1 MGRPAG
7 WITTLTG
14 RTAMRSP
21 GRPPIRRGVE
31 WKFWVRIAEGMSSE
45 EAGIACGVSGVVGS
59 RWFREGGGMPTLR
72 LGPDSGRYL
81 SFAEREEIALLRA
94 QAAGVREIARQL
106 GRSPSTI
113 SRGLR
118 RNAATCGARLDHRAS
133 IAQWKAELAA
143 RRSKTP
149 ARRRRLRCHALT
161 AVGWDGPLNYDN
173 DTAKFSAI
181 VTSWEQRFGV
191 RVVAVGPA
199 TLHLCVAAPPTST
212 EGALRV
218 AAEHFAF
225 CPDNIW
231 QGHRSNTLSAYA
243 ERLVNTTAGTSGGT
257 DRQPLMQSRT
267 WATPACSLAAGRPP
281 THDLA

>member
-21 GRPPIRRGVE
+21 GRPPIGRGVE
-31 WKFWVRIAEGMSSE
+31 WEFWVRIAEGMSSE

-72 LGPDSGRYL
+72 LGPRAGTCPSPNARRSRCCGLRLPGCGR
-81 SFAEREEIALLRA
+81 SRASWAGRPRRSRESCGATPPP
-94 QAAGVREIARQL
+94 AGPGWTI
-106 GRSPSTI
+106 GPRSPSGRP
-113 SRGLR
+113 SW
-118 RNAATCGARLDHRAS
+118 RLGVP
-133 IAQWKAELAA
+133 K
-143 RRSKTP
+143 
-149 ARRRRLRCHALT
+149 RRLVAAGSGAHALT
-161 AVGWDGPLNYDN
+161 AVGWDGPLNLYN

-243 ERLVNTTAGTSGGT
+243 ERLVHNHRW
-257 DRQPLMQSRT
+257 DF
-267 WATPACSLAAGRPP
+267 WW
-281 THDLA
+281 D